1 MGTEAG
7 AKGFRCAGLD
17 ARVMAFLFDSI
28 VLLAFLALFGMIAM
42 FQILARSNFGDTD
55 PSDATYNMAVGI
67 IAAVVPFWLL
77 FNVYLQSRRGQSVGK
92 YIVGIRVARSDGK
105 RLNVFNAFWRMI
117 FLDPLLF
124 HPLLAAPWLLL
135 AVVGTMR
142 TANGVVLIATVTV
155 VVLSIVAAP
164 VALAAMLADGQ
175 RRALHDRISGT
186 LVVGGS

>member
-1 MGTEAG
+1 MGTEAD

-67 IAAVVPFWLL
+67 VAAVVPFWLL

-186 LVVGGS
+186 LVVSGS